1 MNFKHWLLLSE
12 QDQQLTPSPSLSIIG
27 NNFMLIGVQHA
38 EGNRGDYPPITLTPE
53 KIQKAIAFSKTNVFF
68 DGPQM
73 EAPIRDF
80 IQENKINNKAKS
92 WEPNVPEMPHI
103 QMPALLTSLF
113 GGHSL
118 TWIADIILPHPSYDK
133 NKTVLDNLVN
143 TSKSVSNSKAWTDP
157 SWFPNGVTANE
168 IMNLVNGIVKDQH
181 AKETLNL
188 VSAQKKRSHADPRKI
203 YGLLKSIGTE
213 ANIKE
218 MYEIGH
224 SLTMEA
230 EYDGIKGL
238 ENHQGRTFGQKHAR
252 AITDLRDQHLV
263 DSFLKNGGL
272 YFAGFSHIEPVRKIL
287 QSKKIIFSEYKIV
300 KTL

>member
-1 MNFKHWLLLSE
+1 MNFKHWFLINE
-12 QDQQLTPSPSLSIIG
+12 QDQQPTPNPSPSIIG

-53 KIQKAIAFSKTNVFF
+53 KIQKAIAFSKKGVFF
-68 DGPQM
+68 DGPNM
-73 EAPIRDF
+73 EAPIKDF
-80 IQENKINNKAKS
+80 IQENKINNQAKS
-92 WEPNVPEMPHI
+92 WEPELNIPKRPDI

-113 GGHSL
+113 GGHAE
-118 TWIADIILPHPSYDK
+118 TWIKDLIISHIKYDVK
-133 NKTVLDNLVN
+133 KTVLDNLVN
-143 TSKSVSNSKAWTDP
+143 TSSAWTDP

-168 IMNLVNGIVKDQH
+168 IMNLVNGIVQDQH
-181 AKETLNL
+181 AKETLDL
-188 VSAQKKRSHADPRKI
+188 VSAHKKRSHADPQKI

-230 EYDGIKGL
+230 EYDNISGL
-238 ENHQGRTFGQKHAR
+238 ENHQGRTFGQKNAR

-272 YFAGFSHIEPVRKIL
+272 YFAGFSHIEPVREIL
-287 QSKKIIFSEYKIV
+287 QSKKIIFSEYNIV
-300 KTL
+300 KLYNYK

>member
-1 MNFKHWLLLSE
+1 MNFKHWFLINE

-38 EGNRGDYPPITLTPE
+38 EGNRGEYPPITLTPE
-53 KIQKAIAFSKTNVFF
+53 KIQKAIAFSKNGVFF
-68 DGPQM
+68 DGPNM

-92 WEPNVPEMPHI
+92 WEPKLNVPKMPHI

-113 GGHSL
+113 GGHAK
-118 TWIADIILPHPSYDK
+118 TWIKDLITSHIKYDK

-143 TSKSVSNSKAWTDP
+143 TSSAWTDP

-188 VSAQKKRSHADPRKI
+188 VSAQKKRSHADPQKI

-230 EYDGIKGL
+230 EYDNISGL
-238 ENHQGRTFGQKHAR
+238 ENHQGRTFGQKNAR

-287 QSKKIIFSEYKIV
+287 QSKKIIFSEYNIV